1 MTGLGHDVTLF
12 ATADSVTSARLRE
25 CAPSA
30 LRRQK
35 CQEPL
40 SYHLAMMSRV
50 LAEAHR
56 FDVIHFHTELL
67 QFALFRAHSTPCLTT
82 LHGRLDLP
90 ELQPFFVEFPEMPLV
105 SISEAQRTPLLCGNW
120 LGTVH
125 HGLPQNLFR
134 PGRGDGGYL
143 AFIGRI
149 APEKGPDAA
158 MRIARRAGIPLRMAA
173 KVDRADTAYFEDVIQ
188 PQLKLPSVSY
198 IGEIGDD
205 EKGSLLGNARALLL
219 PVCWPEP
226 FGIVMIEAMACGT
239 PVIAYGVGS
248 VPEVLEDGVT
258 GFIVADEDEAVAA
271 VERLDDLDRARIR
284 SVFEVRFSAHRMTI
298 NYLRLYRDLIQQHDL
313 DTLPRLDDQLENA

>member
-1 MTGLGHDVTLF
+1 
-12 ATADSVTSARLRE
+12 
-25 CAPSA
+25 
-30 LRRQK
+30 
-35 CQEPL
+35 
-40 SYHLAMMSRV
+40 
-50 LAEAHR
+50 
-56 FDVIHFHTELL
+56 
-67 QFALFRAHSTPCLTT
+67 
-82 LHGRLDLP
+82 
-90 ELQPFFVEFPEMPLV
+90 
-105 SISEAQRTPLLCGNW
+105 
-120 LGTVH
+120 
-125 HGLPQNLFR
+125 
-134 PGRGDGGYL
+134 
-143 AFIGRI
+143 
-149 APEKGPDAA
+149 
-158 MRIARRAGIPLRMAA
+158 MAA